1 MKYCF
6 GKIKRQFCM
15 AIMILSCIIICF
27 ILAFY
32 ESFRVLTHIIYI
44 PITLA
49 TIWWGNKGI
58 SVAAF
63 FGTLVIII
71 SLIFEAAPPLYRSL
85 LMAAI
90 FIIVGYL
97 VGRLSGERELEHD
110 LSRLKDKVI
119 KETNRKNKK

>member
-6 GKIKRQFCM
+6 SKIERQLCM
-15 AIMILSCIIICF
+15 VLMIIFCIIICF
-27 ILAFY
+27 ILGFY
-32 ESFRVLTHIIYI
+32 ESLRVLTHLIYI

-63 FGTLVIII
+63 FGILMIII
-71 SLIFEAAPPLYRSL
+71 SLIFETAPPLHRSL
-85 LMAAI
+85 LMAVT

-119 KETNRKNKK
+119 KESNRKNKK

>member
-1 MKYCF
+1 MGLYAGTKV
-6 GKIKRQFCM
+6 
-15 AIMILSCIIICF
+15 LSHF
-27 ILAFY
+27 
-32 ESFRVLTHIIYI
+32 IYI

-63 FGTLVIII
+63 FGIMLIILSLTL
-71 SLIFEAAPPLYRSL
+71 ENAPTLSHSV
-85 LMAAI
+85 LMAVT

-97 VGRLSGERELEHD
+97 VGKLSGERDLERV

-119 KETNRKNKK
+119 RDNNKNKK